1 VKNTIACPD
10 WLAFIQQELNQ
21 NTPVGD
27 IPIRL
32 NLFLIEERQESLASL
47 ASEDL
52 TPPSSFIDNGKIQC
66 SLLPQNKSSMG
77 GF

>member
-1 VKNTIACPD
+1 MSLEEQDPD

-32 NLFLIEERQESLASL
+32 NLFLIEERLSDRLRPDKEHMYEMDVQAVKKKNKI
-47 ASEDL
+47 DL
-52 TPPSSFIDNGKIQC
+52 S
-66 SLLPQNKSSMG
+66 
-77 GF
+77 

>member
-1 VKNTIACPD
+1 LSLEEQDPD

-32 NLFLIEERQESLASL
+32 NLFLIEERLSDRLRPDKEH
-47 ASEDL
+47 
-52 TPPSSFIDNGKIQC
+52 IYV
-66 SLLPQNKSSMG
+66 
-77 GF
+77 